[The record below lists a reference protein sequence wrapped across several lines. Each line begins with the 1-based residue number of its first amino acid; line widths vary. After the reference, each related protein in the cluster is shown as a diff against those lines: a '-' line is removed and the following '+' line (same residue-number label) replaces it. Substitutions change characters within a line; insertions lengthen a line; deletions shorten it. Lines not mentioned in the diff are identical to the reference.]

1 MKTFLFVF
9 LMIFFVS
16 PAYGKDVRIERF
28 ERVVQNI
35 VESVNNGDYEGVRR
49 DFDENMAEAFSEDKS
64 TAFFKSL
71 AGKYGKIKKLDDPK
85 IIDVNQVV
93 FPAYFERGILDIKIV
108 LNDADKIAGLWFL
121 PHTPRGNAPERNS
134 TVLSLPFK
142 GEWFVFWGGDTEELN
157 YHHNVSRQKYAFDF
171 VVVDKNGKTFKGD
184 GTKNE
189 DYYAF
194 GKEILA
200 PADGLVTD
208 VITGV
213 RDNIPGS
220 MNPSLALGNA
230 VFIQHRGNEVSII
243 AHLKYGSTEV
253 KVGDKVKRGQVI
265 GLCGNSGNSSEPH
278 LHYHLQNTPIIQDG
292 NGIKIFF
299 DKLILKRDGEKKPK
313 KDFSPIKGDI
323 VFPPGKGK

>member
-1 MKTFLFVF
+1 MKFISMFFVAVF
-9 LMIFFVS
+9 LTS
-16 PAYGKDVRIERF
+16 PIYSKDVRIERF

-35 VESVNNGDYEGVRR
+35 VESANNNDYEGVRK
-49 DFDENMAEAFSEDKS
+49 DFDEKMAEAFPEDKS
-64 TAFFKSL
+64 TAFFKGLS
-71 AGKYGKIKKLDDPK
+71 GKYGKIKRLDGPK
-85 IIDVNQVV
+85 VIDVNKLI
-93 FPAYFERGILDIKIV
+93 FPAFFERGVLDIKII

-121 PHTPRGNAPERNS
+121 PHTPRGNAPEKNS

-142 GEWFVFWGGDTEELN
+142 GEWFVFWGGDTEDLN
-157 YHHNVSRQKYAFDF
+157 YHHNVSRQRYAFDF
-171 VVVDKNGKTFKGD
+171 VVVDKNGKTFKGN
-184 GTKNE
+184 GSKNE

-194 GKEILA
+194 GKEMLA

-243 AHLKYGSTEV
+243 AHLKYGSTKV

-278 LHYHLQNTPIIQDG
+278 LHYHLQNTPVIQDG
-292 NGIKIFF
+292 IGIKVFF
-299 DKLILKRDGEKKPK
+299 DRLILLKDGKEESKQ
-313 KDFSPIKGDI
+313 DFSPVKGDI
-323 VFPPGKGK
+323 VKPATNKN